1 MTVMVIVLTL
11 KSVLA
16 AGQRNTAVF
25 IPRKM
30 LTHIMS
36 NKSEERKILRT
47 DWKELPIDKKLSQI
61 LLQMANVRAALLNY
75 LEAIPDRA
83 TYDSYKGCVSTAE
96 EHLINAMM
104 EVGGDLLAQQF
115 VGKLIEPK

>member
-47 DWKELPIDKKLSQI
+47 DWKELPIDKELSQI
-61 LLQMANVRAALLNY
+61 LLQIANARAALLNY

-83 TYDSYKGCVSTAE
+83 TYDSYKDCVGTATD
-96 EHLINAMM
+96 HLVNAMM
-104 EVGGDLLAQQF
+104 EMGGDLMAQQI
-115 VGKLIEPK
+115 VGKLIEEK

>member
-1 MTVMVIVLTL
+1 
-11 KSVLA
+11 
-16 AGQRNTAVF
+16 
-25 IPRKM
+25 
-30 LTHIMS
+30 MS

-47 DWKELPIDKKLSQI
+47 DWKELPIDKELSQI
-61 LLQMANVRAALLNY
+61 LLQIANARAALLNY

-83 TYDSYKGCVSTAE
+83 TYDSYKGYVSTAE

>member
-1 MTVMVIVLTL
+1 
-11 KSVLA
+11 
-16 AGQRNTAVF
+16 
-25 IPRKM
+25 
-30 LTHIMS
+30 MS

-47 DWKELPIDKKLSQI
+47 DWKELPIDKELSQI
-61 LLQMANVRAALLNY
+61 LLQIANVRAALLNY

-83 TYDSYKGCVSTAE
+83 TYDSYKGCVGPAE